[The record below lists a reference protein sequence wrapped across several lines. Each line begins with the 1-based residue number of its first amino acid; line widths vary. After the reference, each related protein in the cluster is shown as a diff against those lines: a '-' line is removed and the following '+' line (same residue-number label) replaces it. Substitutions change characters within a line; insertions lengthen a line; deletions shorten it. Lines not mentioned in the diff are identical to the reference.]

1 MTEIL
6 FPRMSGDPDE
16 AGVLMEWRATNG
28 SEVVAYQVI
37 AEVTVDKFDA
47 EINTPVSGTLRW
59 VVAEGDEVRQG
70 TPIATVD

>member
-1 MTEIL
+1 MTEIV
-6 FPRMSGDPDE
+6 FPQMSGDPDE
-16 AGVLMEWRATNG
+16 CGVLMEWRAANG
-28 SEVVAYQVI
+28 AQVSAYDVI